1 MRADVGIGPYEVV
14 CNKALNY
21 NLPHRKER
29 PMKKAIMLLLCLA
42 ALAGCSSEDAVIG
55 ALPKYQSMEFC
66 TTGEFQDFTD
76 YGVFTYDS
84 ITAEDLEGTGYFTEV
99 TAADSGEILA
109 HIDNFEEWVTV
120 IGGEL
125 EEAYHFDP
133 SALSE
138 GDYCYIDT
146 KYGQPIGNGT
156 YDKFDHY
163 TVYFFDMETQILYYF
178 HSNI

>member
-1 MRADVGIGPYEVV
+1 
-14 CNKALNY
+14 
-21 NLPHRKER
+21 
-29 PMKKAIMLLLCLA
+29 MKKLCIILCVLLWLSA
-42 ALAGCSSEDAVIG
+42 ATGCSSEDTVIST
-55 ALPKYQSMEFC
+55 LPKYRSMELC
-66 TTGEFQDFTD
+66 TTGGPQDYTD

-84 ITAEDLEGTGYFTEV
+84 VTAEDLEGTGYFTKV
-99 TAADSGEILA
+99 TATESEEILA

-125 EEAYHFDP
+125 EEAYHFDQ
-133 SALSE
+133 SAVSA

-163 TVYFFDMETQILYYF
+163 TVYFFDMQTQILYYF